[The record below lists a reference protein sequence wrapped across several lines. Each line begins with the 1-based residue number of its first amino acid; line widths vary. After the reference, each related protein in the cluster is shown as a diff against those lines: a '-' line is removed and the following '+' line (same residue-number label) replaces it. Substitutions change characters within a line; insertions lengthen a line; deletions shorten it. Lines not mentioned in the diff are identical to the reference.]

1 MMIHEIT
8 EQVGAKRR
16 RKRVGRGEASGLGK
30 TSGRGH
36 KGAGSRSGWSYRA
49 NYEGGQIPFAR
60 RIPKRGFNNVNFAT
74 HFHVVNLK
82 VLEARCESGAT
93 VDVETLAKLGIV
105 RDASRPLKVLGEGE
119 LSKKLTV
126 VATKFSASAKSKIE
140 AAGGTAD
147 ERPIVTWTRAAAA
160 AAAAEAGEKPAA
172 ETGGRKA
179 KKARKNNSTGTEA
192 SAD

>member
-60 RIPKRGFNNVNFAT
+60 RIPKRGFNNVNFAQQ
-74 HFHVVNLK
+74 FHVVNLK
-82 VLEARCESGAT
+82 AIEARCESGAS
-93 VDVETLAKLGIV
+93 VDVESLARLGLV
-105 RDASRPLKVLGEGE
+105 RDANRPLKVLGEGD
-119 LSKKLTV
+119 LTKSLTIT
-126 VATKFSASAKSKIE
+126 AAKFSASAKSKIE
-140 AAGGTAD
+140 AAGGTVV
-147 ERPIVTWTRAAAA
+147 ERPIVRWRRDDSVPAKPKKTKRDT
-160 AAAAEAGEKPAA
+160 AGP
-172 ETGGRKA
+172 
-179 KKARKNNSTGTEA
+179 TGTEA